1 MSVISRLQ
9 LLKFWRL
16 LQGRSLFPYQFLQDF
31 SNPCVADH
39 YWKEKYYGMFSL
51 TQSGLLGVSL
61 L

>member
-1 MSVISRLQ
+1 MSGISRLQ

-31 SNPCVADH
+31 SNPCVADR
-39 YWKEKYYGMFSL
+39 YRKEKYGMFSL